1 MNSNYQQQ
9 NVDIYG
15 EDDDDG
21 NKHVGKLHDISD
33 DEERDGVSDDENDNN
48 ENEANDGQSNL

>member
-15 EDDDDG
+15 EDDDDE
-21 NKHVGKLHDISD
+21 NKHVGKLNDISD

>member
-15 EDDDDG
+15 EDDDDE

-33 DEERDGVSDDENDNN
+33 DEERDGVSDGENDNN

>member
-15 EDDDDG
+15 EDDGDE